1 MYDGA
6 REAPRPLRGGSGTT
20 KTVLA
25 GLIGLVL
32 AAMLGGCA
40 SLEPRQTAHRGPDY
54 RREDAALT
62 TPSPIGGTVDSGG
75 VLAGGHK

>member
-1 MYDGA
+1 
-6 REAPRPLRGGSGTT
+6 
-20 KTVLA
+20 
-25 GLIGLVL
+25 
-32 AAMLGGCA
+32 MLGGCA

-62 TPSPIGGTVDSGG
+62 TPGPIGGTVDSGG

>member
-1 MYDGA
+1 VYDGA
-6 REAPRPLRGGSGTT
+6 RSAQTEARGTT

-25 GLIGLVL
+25 GLVGLGL

-40 SLEPRQTAHRGPDY
+40 SLEPRQAAHRGPDY
-54 RREDAALT
+54 RRDDAALT
-62 TPSPIGGTVDSGG
+62 TPGPIGGTVDSGG

>member
-1 MYDGA
+1 
-6 REAPRPLRGGSGTT
+6 
-20 KTVLA
+20 VLA
-25 GLIGLVL
+25 GLTGLVF

-40 SLEPRQTAHRGPDY
+40 SLEPRQTAQRGPDY

-75 VLAGGHK
+75 VLTGGHK